1 MLATA
6 AANSVVAIRITR
18 RGPYLSSM
26 GPISGEQT
34 ASSSVLT
41 ETAADTC
48 VRPQP
53 NSAASGL
60 MKTLMLARKVG
71 EMLNASP
78 MTQDSRT
85 TGAYL
90 MHPLSRRRRERGLC
104 DWGSDQHGPG
114 SCIGSSKSPSMAN
127 VRERNGRPVHFAQRQ
142 RIVIRF
148 TLQNSLGG
156 ATRRD
161 ANETN
166 RRKSL
171 FVATQSG

>member
-90 MHPLSRRRRERGLC
+90 MHPLSISLYFRVSDRRSHHRRRMYESAAL
-104 DWGSDQHGPG
+104 SD
-114 SCIGSSKSPSMAN
+114 SRCRTRLA
-127 VRERNGRPVHFAQRQ
+127 A
-142 RIVIRF
+142 
-148 TLQNSLGG
+148 
-156 ATRRD
+156 RRD

>member
-18 RGPYLSSM
+18 RGPYLSSR

-60 MKTLMLARKVG
+60 MKTLMLARNVG

-78 MTQDSRT
+78 MTQDRRT

-90 MHPLSRRRRERGLC
+90 MLA
-104 DWGSDQHGPG
+104 
-114 SCIGSSKSPSMAN
+114 SSTCVGCAN
-127 VRERNGRPVHFAQRQ
+127 VGACGHGES
-142 RIVIRF
+142 RI
-148 TLQNSLGG
+148 S
-156 ATRRD
+156 
-161 ANETN
+161 
-166 RRKSL
+166 S
-171 FVATQSG
+171 